1 MARTI
6 LTSHFDCFRC
16 GLQNA
21 AGSTH
26 CAACGNVLGAGA
38 FTPPPALP
46 AAPTAVAHA
55 VPMAVA
61 VAASAPAPSRSF
73 AEWFGWRRLDGT
85 VIHAGLQQMGRLQKE
100 WWEVAVKLMF
110 VAAIFV
116 VFGVTALVILLLFA
130 VLSLAFSRRRSA
142 SQRPGFLQNLATQVA
157 SFLIVGHLFG
167 PKKSVPVC
175 DYRIRD
181 ANGTESLVRVEGHVV
196 QGSLAAGD
204 DVSVE
209 GFDHRGTLI
218 LRRGWNRRLQCAIRI
233 ERR

>member
-6 LTSHFDCFRC
+6 LTTHFDCSRC

-21 AGSTH
+21 PGSTH
-26 CAACGNVLGAGA
+26 CAACGNALGTGA
-38 FTPPPALP
+38 STPPPAAP
-46 AAPTAVAHA
+46 AALAHA
-55 VPMAVA
+55 APMAVA
-61 VAASAPAPSRSF
+61 VAASALAPSRSF
-73 AEWFGWRRLDGT
+73 AEWFGWRRIDGT
-85 VIHAGLQQMGRLQKE
+85 VIHAGLQQMGHLQKE
-100 WWEVAVKLMF
+100 WWEIAVKLVF
-110 VAAIFV
+110 VAAIFI
-116 VFGVTALVILLLFA
+116 VFGVTALAIVLLLA
-130 VLSLAFSRRRSA
+130 VLSLIFSRRRSA
-142 SQRPGFLQNLATQVA
+142 SQRPGFIQNLATQVA
-157 SFLIVGHLFG
+157 SVLIVGHLFG
-167 PKKSVPVC
+167 PKKHVPVC

-181 ANGTESLVRVEGHVV
+181 PNGTESLVRVEGHVV